1 MTWTRQSYLAKIS
14 PCIIHNKVYTVKD
27 GHLTPSRSKDKISI
41 SGRSHSSC
49 AWSRWKSGRAH
60 VITLIGGA
68 HKHTARL
75 KSDIR
80 LLHLYWHPATGNY
93 RIFVFNLK
101 LERSRKSC
109 VLSLANLSENVIPIL
124 PSLSLITYLVG
135 LTWKDMSKITKST
148 YNFLGITYTLYFHVT
163 IK

>member
-1 MTWTRQSYLAKIS
+1 MTWTRLSYLAKIS

-27 GHLTPSRSKDKISI
+27 GHLTPSWSKDKISI

-49 AWSRWKSGRAH
+49 AWSRWSGGRAH
-60 VITLIGGA
+60 VITLIWGA

-80 LLHLYWHPATGNY
+80 LLHLYWHPATDNY

-109 VLSLANLSENVIPIL
+109 VLSFVNHAKNVMPIL
-124 PSLSLITYLVG
+124 PSLSLITYLLG
-135 LTWKDMSKITKST
+135 LTWKDIPQITRST
-148 YNFLGITYTLYFHVT
+148 
-163 IK
+163 